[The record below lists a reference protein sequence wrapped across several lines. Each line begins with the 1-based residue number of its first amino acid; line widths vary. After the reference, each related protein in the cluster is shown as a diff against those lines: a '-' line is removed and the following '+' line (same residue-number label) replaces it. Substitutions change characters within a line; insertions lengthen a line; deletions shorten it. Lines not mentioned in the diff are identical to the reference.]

1 MRKNG
6 RAREVLELV
15 GHMLH
20 DAVEHPELYPDRLT
34 IVLLDEEMER
44 KVLTPQRLRL
54 LRTLRQREV
63 DSIKEL
69 ADILKRPIES
79 VSRDLK
85 LLEAMVSCEWNETV
99 GANGAGLQRN
109 SSRSRFDT
117 ISQYPAARRRRT

>member
-69 ADILKRPIES
+69 ATILKRPIES

-85 LLEAMVSCEWNETV
+85 LLEGHGLVRMER
-99 GANGAGLQRN
+99 NGRCKRPRVTKDFIAIPL
-109 SSRSRFDT
+109 
-117 ISQYPAARRRRT
+117 